1 MNSEIQDNDEFLLDR
16 LVDGELSADER
27 RRLIASL
34 DAQTDG
40 WQADGW
46 RHCAL
51 AFLEAQSWGGAMRQM
66 VRPRESSQDSL
77 RPIEV
82 ASAATCSQHTPALM
96 GRWRQASRAG
106 AWLATAAAVLVAF
119 GLGWRMNGR
128 QDISDAELLVD
139 SGPSGAARDAIVLP
153 EAVAAPLPDAD
164 AITLVVNDANGQ
176 QQRVQVP
183 LVEGARL
190 GEQFGASPQWA
201 APEIRRQLAE
211 QGIDLK
217 ARRRYAP
224 LYFEQQNGVVPMVVP
239 VDDAVITP
247 VSRTVY

>member
-1 MNSEIQDNDEFLLDR
+1 MCIAMNFGIQNHDDFLLDR

-27 RRLIASL
+27 RRLIASI

-46 RHCAL
+46 RRCAL
-51 AFLEAQSWGGAMRQM
+51 AFLEAQSLRSAMRQI
-66 VRPRESSQDSL
+66 VRPQENAQQAFRTVEG
-77 RPIEV
+77 
-82 ASAATCSQHTPALM
+82 ASAATAAPM
-96 GRWRQASRAG
+96 GRRRLASRAG
-106 AWLATAAAVLVAF
+106 ALLATAAAVLVAF
-119 GLGWRMNGR
+119 SLGWRMNGR
-128 QDISDAELLVD
+128 PDVGEAELLVG
-139 SGPSGAARDAIVLP
+139 SGTPSAAREGVVPP
-153 EAVAAPLPDAD
+153 EAAAARLPDAD
-164 AITLVVNDANGQ
+164 AITLVVHDASGRP
-176 QQRVQVP
+176 QRMQVP
-183 LVEGARL
+183 LVEGSRL

-247 VSRTVY
+247 VSSAVY

>member
-1 MNSEIQDNDEFLLDR
+1 MNLKFQDNDDVLFDR

-27 RRLIASL
+27 RRMIASL
-34 DAQTDG
+34 DDR
-40 WQADGW
+40 ADGW
-46 RHCAL
+46 RRCAL

-66 VRPRESSQDSL
+66 VRPQESSQDSS
-77 RPIEV
+77 RPIQV
-82 ASAATCSQHTPALM
+82 ASGAPPA
-96 GRWRQASRAG
+96 RQASRAG
-106 AWLATAAAVLVAF
+106 AWLAAAAAVLVAF
-119 GLGWRMNGR
+119 GLGWQMNGS
-128 QDISDAELLVD
+128 QDVGDVPLLVD
-139 SGPSGAARDAIVLP
+139 SETPSAVREGAVPQGIAPPKAA
-153 EAVAAPLPDAD
+153 AVRLPDAD
-164 AITLVVNDANGQ
+164 AITLVVNDASGRP
-176 QQRVQVP
+176 QRVQVP

-224 LYFEQQNGVVPMVVP
+224 LYFEQQNGIVPMVVP

-247 VSRTVY
+247 VSSAMY